1 MATGAKNAVS
11 AMKAKIAEAGTAN
24 QAVKRLEDAF
34 DPATARATKFQLA
47 APVNPE
53 PDMAGAQP
61 MASPNP
67 AAPSATPAGAAP
79 IQPSPQ
85 APAMPRGGAQ
95 PVMVPYKEALNPKAA
110 KTLTEGDK
118 MTLPNGQELTLQ
130 KVPIEQIEPD
140 PGNAV
145 NQSKVD
151 EYKQNGWSVAPI
163 LQAGEE
169 TPYRVFDGHHRITA
183 AAQSGQSDVLAW
195 TPQPKSGV
203 EPTTIPFS
211 KENPPPE
218 VFADKARAAK
228 APAEQKMAEAMN
240 QGGLTSADLAKMDDK
255 DWDKLAGQL
264 GITKPTVGAR
274 GRIAF
279 NLGQLERAAP
289 QVSPQLLERL
299 KSTRSLSIAQQL
311 QQRMANP

>member
-1 MATGAKNAVS
+1 MAPGTTGLG
-11 AMKAKIAEAGTAN
+11 IAPGPAGEMQPLLAGP
-24 QAVKRLEDAF
+24 QARRLSDA
-34 DPATARATKFQLA
+34 AR
-47 APVNPE
+47 PE
-53 PDMAGAQP
+53 P
-61 MASPNP
+61 
-67 AAPSATPAGAAP
+67 TPISGPVTLPYQQALK
-79 IQPSPQ
+79 PQ
-85 APAMPRGGAQ
+85 IADRLA
-95 PVMVPYKEALNPKAA
+95 
-110 KTLTEGDK
+110 EGDK

-289 QVSPQLLERL
+289 QVSPQMLERL
-299 KSTRSLSIAQQL
+299 KSTRSLSIAEQL
-311 QQRMANP
+311 QKQMATQ